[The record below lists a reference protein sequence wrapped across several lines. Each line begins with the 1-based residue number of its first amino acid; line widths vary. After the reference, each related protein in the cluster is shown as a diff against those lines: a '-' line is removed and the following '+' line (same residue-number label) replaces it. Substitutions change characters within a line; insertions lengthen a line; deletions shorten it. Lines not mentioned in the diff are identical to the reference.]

1 MQILLDTHVFLWA
14 LASPRRI
21 APRALAQIRDSANDI
36 AVSAATVWEICIK
49 APSGKL
55 SGPAV
60 KDVTDPVRLRALLL
74 QANFSL
80 LDITAEHALATHRL
94 PLHHR
99 DPFDRML
106 IAQAQ
111 MEDLPI
117 VTNEALFDGFG
128 IARVW

>member
-1 MQILLDTHVFLWA
+1 M
-14 LASPRRI
+14 
-21 APRALAQIRDSANDI
+21 APRALAQIRDPANDI

-106 IAQAQ
+106 IAQAMVANRTLMTRDAAIQ
-111 MEDLPI
+111 RYSHVKLAP
-117 VTNEALFDGFG
+117 A
-128 IARVW
+128 